1 MTIFALSSGPGIS
14 GVAVIRVSGDN
25 TTNVIKQIT
34 GKDLPVPRAATLRHF
49 NKINSTLYYCI
60 ICYRFYKSTNR
71 TKESTYLTKEF

>member
-34 GKDLPVPRAATLRHF
+34 GKDLPVPRVATLRHF
-49 NKINSTLYYCI
+49 NKINSNELI
-60 ICYRFYKSTNR
+60 DELSLIHI
-71 TKESTYLTKEF
+71 